1 MVRPTDKSIND
12 SLNRRLNRTE
22 FMPFAPAVISE
33 KANEYFIDY
42 KDDHLAS
49 EYMTITYD
57 VYKDKHKEIEAVVH
71 VDGTARPQV
80 VFKSK
85 EPTYHDIIY
94 QYYLISGIP
103 VIINTSFNAHEEPIV
118 FTPEDAYKS
127 FINGAVDILVMEDIV
142 IR

>member
-1 MVRPTDKSIND
+1 MARPTDKSIND

-85 EPTYHDIIY
+85 EPHIMILYINII
-94 QYYLISGIP
+94 LISTYY
-103 VIINTSFNAHEEPIV
+103 NQ
-118 FTPEDAYKS
+118 Y
-127 FINGAVDILVMEDIV
+127 
-142 IR
+142 